1 MFGSCLKQTQLFKEK
16 RHTSNNRKSKGR
28 LCLRRHKGVSFKI
41 NQGKEKHDG
50 GDEEGWW
57 GEKKTRLANCYIAE
71 NEVE

>member
-28 LCLRRHKGVSFKI
+28 LCLRRHKGVSFNI

-50 GDEEGWW
+50 G
-57 GEKKTRLANCYIAE
+57 
-71 NEVE
+71 